1 METKRYQNRMGNEAI
16 ILSRYTEMAGKKA
29 SKAVKCRIIKG
40 VTFEAGLEF
49 SSSEEQYNKDWRAI

>member
-1 METKRYQNRMGNEAI
+1 MGNEAI

-49 SSSEEQYNKDWRAI
+49 SSSEEQFNKDWRAI